1 MSVIMLG
8 RQFEIE
14 KEVPLEVRA
23 VFERAITTSNSL
35 RWLWKDKT
43 KTVEARRYK

>member
-14 KEVPLEVRA
+14 KEVPLEVRV
-23 VFERAITTSNSL
+23 VFERVIIMSNSL
-35 RWLWKDKT
+35 CWLWKDKT
-43 KTVEARRYK
+43 KTVEVCRYK

>member
-14 KEVPLEVRA
+14 KEVPLEVRV
-23 VFERAITTSNSL
+23 VFERAITMSNSL

-43 KTVEARRYK
+43 KTVEACRYK

>member
-14 KEVPLEVRA
+14 KEVPLEVRV
-23 VFERAITTSNSL
+23 VFERAITMSNSL
-35 RWLWKDKT
+35 RWSWKDKK